1 MIKVTIYKD
10 SNDDF
15 KGFQFIGHAEYGDV
29 GEDVVCAGV
38 SALVIT
44 TINSI
49 EILTKDKFVADS
61 NEKTGMMKLTFKGK
75 ISHDSDLLVKA
86 LIIGIEG
93 ISGEYGND
101 YVRLLFEEV

>member
-10 SNDDF
+10 SQDDF
-15 KGFQFIGHAEYGDV
+15 KGFQFIGHAEYADV
-29 GEDVVCAGV
+29 GEDVVCSGV

-44 TINSI
+44 TINSL
-49 EILTKDKFVADS
+49 EILTKDDFTVDTD
-61 NEKTGMMKLTFKGK
+61 EVTGFIKLLFTEN
-75 ISHDSDLLVKA
+75 ISYEANLLIRS

-93 ISGEYGND
+93 ISNEYGND

>member
-1 MIKVTIYKD
+1 MIKVTIYKN
-10 SNDDF
+10 SQDDF
-15 KGFQFIGHAEYGDV
+15 KGFQFIGHAEYADA
-29 GEDVVCAGV
+29 GEDVVCSGV

-49 EILTKDKFVADS
+49 EILTEDDFTVDTDEA
-61 NEKTGMMKLTFKGK
+61 TGFIRLMFTDK
-75 ISHDSDLLVKA
+75 ISYEANLLLRS

-93 ISGEYGND
+93 ISNEYGND